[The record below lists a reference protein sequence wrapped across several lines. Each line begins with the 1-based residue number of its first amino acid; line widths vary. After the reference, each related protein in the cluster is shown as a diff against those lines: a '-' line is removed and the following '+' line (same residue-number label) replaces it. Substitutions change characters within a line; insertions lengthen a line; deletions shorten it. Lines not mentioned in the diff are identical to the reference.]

1 MKNIFNYNLQ
11 YYIMDV
17 KKFKYFTVSSLAFG
31 TWRIGGGYWYASHDK
46 DKEWINA
53 IKRAI
58 ELGIRVIDT
67 AEMYGNGHAEEL
79 VGEAIKGFNREEI
92 FIVSKVWPSHAD
104 YDNVIK
110 SAKNSF
116 KRLNTH
122 IDLYLLHAPSR
133 VPICKTMK
141 AFEKLVDEGII
152 RFFGLSNFDV
162 EGIENAKDC
171 LSKYEIVAI
180 QNHYSLLY
188 REDERKALAYAER
201 NGLMYMAYTPLENGI
216 LAKNEFLANI
226 GKKYGKTATQTALN
240 WYICRNNLIPI
251 VKASKISHVEENAGA
266 MGWRLSEE
274 DWRAIDEHFREKSYF
289 LDKIVSTL
297 KSMRPWS

>member
-1 MKNIFNYNLQ
+1 MN
-11 YYIMDV
+11 DV

-31 TWRIGGGYWYASHDK
+31 TWRIGGGYWYASHSMDNQ
-46 DKEWINA
+46 WVSA

-79 VGEAIKGFNREEI
+79 VGEAIKEFSREDL

-110 SAKNSF
+110 SAKNSS
-116 KRLNTH
+116 KRIGSY

-133 VPICKTMK
+133 VPICKTIK
-141 AFEKLVDEGII
+141 AFERLVDDGVI

-162 EGIENAKDC
+162 DGIERAVEC
-171 LSKYEIVAI
+171 SSKYDIVAI
-180 QNHYSLLY
+180 QNHYSLLN
-188 REDERKALAYAER
+188 RDDERKALSYAEQ
-201 NGLMYMAYTPLENGI
+201 NGLMYMAYTPLENST
-216 LAKNEFLANI
+216 LSSNEFLANI
-226 GKKYGKTATQTALN
+226 GKKYGKTATQVALN
-240 WYICRNNLIPI
+240 WYISRNNVIPI
-251 VKASKISHVEENAGA
+251 VKATKIPHVEENAGA

-274 DWRAIDEHFREKSYF
+274 DWKAIDAHFREKSYF
-289 LDKIVSTL
+289 LDKLISSL
-297 KSMRPWS
+297 KSIRPWT